1 MHYIASPLSA
11 LHMKAPTRA
20 KFRYYIIMRKSQP
33 TGRQLKQ
40 TVKKLLLQ
48 KNLESGL
55 TEIGRLPARKAI
67 NPLFS
72 FLCSLDEVLKW
83 RAVMA
88 MGEVVDRLAA
98 EDMES
103 ARVIMRRYMWQLNDE
118 SGGIG
123 WGCPEAMGE
132 IMARNKTL
140 AEEYWCILISYI
152 RTDGN
157 YLEHEGL
164 QRGVLWGVGR
174 LAHARPQLIKES
186 VDHLHPYMQTED
198 PYLRGLAAWAAGAI
212 RNTNTEIMLNMLIK
226 DAAELKIFI
235 GGHLKT
241 CSVGE
246 LAEKAMVIPN
256 EMDAASR
263 GGH

>member
-1 MHYIASPLSA
+1 MTLNQTSN
-11 LHMKAPTRA
+11 RE
-20 KFRYYIIMRKSQP
+20 
-33 TGRQLKQ
+33 LKR
-40 TVKKLLLQ
+40 TIKKLLLQ
-48 KNLESGL
+48 KDLESGM

-72 FLCSLDEVLKW
+72 FLCSLDELLKW
-83 RAVMA
+83 RAVTA

-132 IMARNKTL
+132 IMARNKNL

-152 RTDGN
+152 RPDGN
-157 YLEHEGL
+157 FLEHEIL
-164 QRGVLWGVGR
+164 QRGALWGVGR
-174 LAHARPQLIKES
+174 LAHARPVLLEDS
-186 VDHLHPYMQTED
+186 VIYLHPYMKSAD

-212 RNTNTEIMLNMLIK
+212 RNKKTEAILNILK
-226 DAAELKIFI
+226 EDVAELKIFL
-235 GGHLKT
+235 GSHLKAF
-241 CSVGE
+241 SISE
-246 LAEKAMVIPN
+246 LAEQAMVISN
-256 EMDAASR
+256 EMDAGS
-263 GGH
+263 